1 MRDEGV
7 GPAEFHVCSDGLAET
22 ARDAAVFDADD
33 FHAGG
38 ALAAQEF
45 FVERL

>member
-1 MRDEGV
+1 MRNEGV
-7 GPAEFHVCSDGLAET
+7 GPAEFHIRADGLAET

-38 ALAAQEF
+38 ALAAQEP